1 LPQIALIVRAGTARC
16 LLDIRALLW
25 GLETM
30 RQAKDV
36 RQPTSAMSSVASS
49 DRGGN
54 SEGRATNDDGAEW
67 VMEQSLL
74 TLGPRR
80 RLAHC

>member
-1 LPQIALIVRAGTARC
+1 MQQSALIVRTGTARC
-16 LLDIRALLW
+16 RLDIRALLW

-30 RQAKDV
+30 RQANDIT
-36 RQPTSAMSSVASS
+36 QPTSAMSPVASS
-49 DRGGN
+49 DRVGN

>member
-1 LPQIALIVRAGTARC
+1 MPQIALLVRAGTARC

-25 GLETM
+25 GLVTM
-30 RQAKDV
+30 RQANDV
-36 RQPTSAMSSVASS
+36 RQPTSSMSPVASS
-49 DRGGN
+49 DRVGN
-54 SEGRATNDDGAEW
+54 SEGKATNDDGAEL
-67 VMEQSLL
+67 VMEQSQL